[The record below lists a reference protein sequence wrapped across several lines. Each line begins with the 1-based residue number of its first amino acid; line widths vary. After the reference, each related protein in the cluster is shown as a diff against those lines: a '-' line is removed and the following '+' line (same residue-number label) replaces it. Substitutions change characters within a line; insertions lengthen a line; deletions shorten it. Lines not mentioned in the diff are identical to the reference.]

1 MANCRYILGN
11 KVFASEIELD
21 DYLSAIKDI
30 HKKYGDEVFSQRWTP
45 TQLGYRDKLYH
56 QKDILD
62 EEVRAGRITI
72 ETSNLEQNDLDGIV
86 GKLDRRGV
94 SQLMKELVSTSNAQ
108 LFPEFRADEYWS
120 RVKRRLAAGDFS
132 DFKNDEK
139 DDLWVI
145 FDEKDAEGN
154 YITHPITSEEEFQHI
169 RDKFTKMWEQQSMIG
184 TIVHDIFS
192 TYYTEF
198 SSGTQNKNLTKA
210 QKLEKIKEVIAKSN
224 NYKDLVSKYNN
235 NILLNDNFLENILK
249 NCDKFNDYLRTSGD
263 FGANVMCI
271 PEATIKGIAVTNNE
285 SKTVVGRIDLLVIGD
300 KGQIDIID
308 FKCSPRD
315 YSKYDSAK
323 KLTFEYQLA
332 IYRRILQQLGINSG
346 KGIRLWVSPIK
357 FTGFSLDDSDR
368 VQVKGIELSEPI
380 LRELPNSRS
389 TIDGARYKT
398 VEDNLDKSFQSNYVE
413 DISSDDI
420 LEKTQ
425 NWIKKVFP
433 QYGEFKEVTDEGV
446 QKYLSQKG
454 RLKQDKTTGKW
465 AFYRYKNHSPEYVS
479 DTEAQV
485 VAAVKGEWQS
495 NRARNL
501 ERTKEI
507 KRQLEVATKKNL
519 GKSAEFNII
528 FAQKNA
534 KTAKLP
540 DWSQKQL
547 QKYATNLYEVV
558 DTPEAFDALGMILVR
573 NTLTD
578 RIDVIKLSSTHDL
591 DAKFTFGNG
600 KNTLLGNWLSD
611 QAVKS
616 RPNNR
621 IMDATRGNIELMEAM
636 YALNCIPSLFK
647 QNGTAHLGQIQ
658 VLSPYNEGGG
668 AYNGI
673 LENNFKEL
681 IKFSNSE
688 ESPEVNNFNGETIK
702 TASFLQLA
710 TDSLRSII
718 YAHPGES
725 RWDFAQ
731 ESFDNITKAAG
742 NTTETMAELMKLK
755 NELEKFAGN
764 TLANNVQTTMFDE
777 YSAPEVKLYAQ
788 VMLAIGE
795 CGGLNYSQQ
804 YKDHAK
810 YYEGNIIRAFLW
822 DGFNGNLIDNPGTLR
837 SDTLNQASHL
847 IDIAYQNIRDQL
859 SNYRAEIEK
868 PLDELKRNHSTNSQ
882 EELYRVF
889 YDENVKD
896 DLVFKNPFTDTTL
909 DDSQR
914 ELLKQ
919 VLLDI
924 TKRRDSSV
932 VTMEDLEAKILTD
945 STTLLVPLIKKSGK
959 SVRSSV
965 SGFFSNLRESLTNFN
980 PKNWK
985 DSIKESVSQ
994 MTADPEEHPEHVDNI
1009 WEMQNSIDASK
1020 NPNNRDDIIALGGG
1034 IDNFEINL
1042 EMLAL
1047 KHEYAYIQ
1055 KNEINKVLP
1064 FVKALSIHLANQGII
1079 LNDNFE
1085 NDLNYIQDFI
1095 KAKVQN
1101 KSLQN
1106 LESLGKAQELV
1117 QDLMKTTS
1125 ILALA
1130 FNPKQLYQIID
1141 GLWKDIRIVFQN
1153 SHAYGDKAFSL
1164 KNFKDAFFWIIHDV
1178 ANFDGE
1184 LTVGEGLN
1192 QLYGI
1197 NDMDINSLPSRYAKD
1212 TYGTDR
1218 LQKAMFRFASRPDY
1232 YNRLTIFGAQMR
1244 GDGCFDAHSIK
1255 DGKLVYDWTKDK
1267 RFDVFAAAKGD
1278 INKASDK
1285 AKFNEQKALY
1295 LAMAQD
1301 FVREGAINPDGTLF
1315 TLDINHPKAL
1325 PKAYTVK
1332 QSEAMKALGDRIYGY
1347 YASEKKS
1354 LIQSFTLGAVFFQMN
1369 TFWSSKKNQYFS
1381 GRGYSQEGEYVQYEE
1396 TDPNDPSKTIKWYQ
1410 KWNEETQ
1417 EMEFTD
1423 KENTGIPLMVWKGHP
1438 HEGIIMTL
1446 NHLIAHIILGEGGNP
1461 ISRYCDFMNVD
1472 DPYLRRM
1479 YQNNLRQLLS
1489 DLFGIL
1495 FIGWLIAPALTGA
1508 ANDYAKELGVK
1519 TFPNAAMGW
1528 AVTLGASMF
1537 AQSADDFNFINSV
1550 YGRGIQWTPFSIQ
1563 SGWRAVTGL
1572 YKCATGD
1579 TDLYDT
1585 ITNNFA
1591 ATRNS
1596 KPVFNYV
1603 KLNTLGREIG
1613 DNGKEE

>member
-30 HKKYGDEVFSQRWTP
+30 HKKYGDEVFSQRWKP
-45 TQLGYRDKLYH
+45 IQLGYRDKLYH
-56 QKDILD
+56 QKDILE
-62 EEVRAGRITI
+62 EEVKAGRIVI
-72 ETSNLEQNDLDGIV
+72 ETSNLEDNDLDGIV

-120 RVKRRLAAGDFS
+120 RVKRKMAAGDFS
-132 DFKNDEK
+132 DFKNDQK

-154 YITHPITSEEEFQHI
+154 YITHPITSEEEFEHI
-169 RDKFTKMWEQQSMIG
+169 REKFTKMWEQQSMIG

-192 TYYTEF
+192 IYYTEF
-198 SSGTQNKNLTKA
+198 SSGVQNKSLTKS
-210 QKLEKIKEVIAKSN
+210 QKLEKIKEIITKSN

-235 NILLNDNFLENILK
+235 NILLNDAFLENVLK
-249 NCDKFNDYLRTSGD
+249 NCDRFNEHLRTSKD
-263 FGANVMCI
+263 FGPNIMCI
-271 PEATIKGIAVTNNE
+271 PEATIKGIAVTDNDT
-285 SKTVVGRIDLLVIGD
+285 KTVVGRIDLLVIGE

-323 KLTFEYQLA
+323 TLTFEYQLA

-346 KGIRLWVSPIK
+346 EGIRLWVSPIK
-357 FTGFSLDDSDR
+357 FSGFTLDDQDR
-368 VQVKGIELSEPI
+368 VQVNAIELSSPI

-389 TIDGARYKT
+389 TIDDARYQT
-398 VEDNLDKSFQSNYVE
+398 VENNLDKAFKSNYVE
-413 DISSDDI
+413 DVSADDV
-420 LEKTQ
+420 LSKVQT
-425 NWIKKVFP
+425 WIKKVFP
-433 QYGEFKEVTDEGV
+433 QYGEFKEITDEGV
-446 QKYLSQKG
+446 QKYAKG
-454 RLKQDKTTGKW
+454 KVKQDKTTGKW
-465 AFYRYKNHSPEYVS
+465 SFYRYKNHSPEFVS
-479 DTEAQV
+479 DTEEQVIAQI
-485 VAAVKGEWQS
+485 KQEWVS
-495 NRARNL
+495 NRARNI
-501 ERTKEI
+501 EKTKEI
-507 KRQLEVATKKNL
+507 KRELKRATEQNL

-528 FAQKNA
+528 YKQKNQ
-534 KTAKLP
+534 KTAKIP
-540 DWSQKQL
+540 DWAQKQL
-547 QKYATNLYEVV
+547 QKYATNVYSVV
-558 DTPEAFDALGMILVR
+558 NTPEAFDALGIILVR

-578 RIDVIKLSSTHDL
+578 QIDVIKLSPTHDL
-591 DAKFTFGNG
+591 DAKFNFGNG

-621 IMDATRGNIELMEAM
+621 IMDATRGNIELMETM
-636 YALNCIPSLFK
+636 YALNCIPSLFT
-647 QNGTAHLGQIQ
+647 NNNAHLGEIQ

-673 LENNFKEL
+673 LVNNFKEL

-688 ESPEVNNFNGETIK
+688 ESPEVDHFSDDTIK
-702 TASFLQLA
+702 TANFLQLA
-710 TDSLRSII
+710 TDNLRNIINGVSLE
-718 YAHPGES
+718 GK
-725 RWDFAQ
+725 WDFAQ
-731 ESFDNITKAAG
+731 ESYDNIIKAAG
-742 NTTETMAELMKLK
+742 NKTETMAELMKLK
-755 NELEKFAGN
+755 DKLEGFAGN
-764 TLANNVQTTMFDE
+764 ILSTNVQTTLYDE
-777 YSAPEVKLYAQ
+777 YATPEVKLYAQ

-795 CGGLNYSQQ
+795 CGGLNYQQQ

-810 YYEGNIIRAFLW
+810 YYEGNIIRAFFW
-822 DGFNGNLIDNPGTLR
+822 DGFNGNLVDNPGTLR
-837 SDTLNQASHL
+837 SETLNQASHL

-859 SNYRAEIEK
+859 SNYRAELEK
-868 PLDELKRNHSTNSQ
+868 PLDKVKNIHSTNSQ
-882 EELYRVF
+882 EELYRIF

-896 DLVFKNPFTDTTL
+896 DLVFKNPFTDDKL

-914 ELLKQ
+914 ELLKK

-924 TKRRDSSV
+924 NKRRDPSIH
-932 VTMEDLEAKILTD
+932 TMEDLETKILTD
-945 STTLLVPLIKKSGK
+945 STVLLVPLIKKSGK
-959 SVRSSV
+959 SVGKSV
-965 SGFFSNLRESLTNFN
+965 SNFFSNLRETLTNFN

-985 DSIKESVSQ
+985 DSIKESVAQ
-994 MTADPEEHPEHVDNI
+994 MTADPEERPEVVDNI

-1020 NPNNRDDIIALGGG
+1020 NPNNREEIITMGGG
-1034 IDNFEINL
+1034 IENFEINL

-1064 FVKALSIHLANQGII
+1064 FIKALSIHLANQGII

-1085 NDLNYIQDFI
+1085 NDINYIQNFI

-1106 LESLGKAQELV
+1106 LEALGKAQELT
-1117 QDLMKTTS
+1117 QNLMKATS

-1141 GLWKDIRIVFQN
+1141 GLWKDIRIVYQN
-1153 SHAYGDKAFSL
+1153 SHADGDKAFSFQ
-1164 KNFKDAFFWIIHDV
+1164 NFKDSFFWILHDV
-1178 ANFDGE
+1178 ANFGGE
-1184 LTVGEGLN
+1184 LSVGEGLN

-1267 RFDVFAAAKGD
+1267 RFDVFAAANGD
-1278 INKASDK
+1278 INKATDK
-1285 AKFNEQKALY
+1285 EKFNQQKALY
-1295 LAMAQD
+1295 YAMAQD
-1301 FVREGAINPDGTLF
+1301 FVREGAVNPDGTLF
-1315 TLDINHPKAL
+1315 ELDINHPKAL

-1332 QSEAMKALGDRIYGY
+1332 QSEAMKALGDRTYGY

-1354 LIQSFTLGAVFFQMN
+1354 LIQSFTLGALFFQMN

-1396 TDPNDPSKTIKWYQ
+1396 TDPNDPTKTIKWFQ

-1417 EMEFTD
+1417 EMDFTTED
-1423 KENTGIPLMVWKGHP
+1423 TGLPLMVWKGRP
-1438 HEGIIMTL
+1438 QEGIIMTL
-1446 NHLIAHIILGEGGNP
+1446 NHLIAHMLLGKEGNV
-1461 ISRYCDFMNVD
+1461 ISRYTEFMEVD
-1472 DPYLRRM
+1472 DPYLRRL
-1479 YQNNLRQLLS
+1479 YRNNLRQLMA

-1495 FIGWLIAPALTGA
+1495 FIGLLVAPSLTNA
-1508 ANDYAKELGVK
+1508 ANSYAKERGVK

-1528 AVTLGASMF
+1528 AATLGASMF
-1537 AQSADDFNFINSV
+1537 AQSADDFVFYKSV
-1550 YGRGIQWTPFSIQ
+1550 FGRGVQWTPFSIQ
-1563 SGWRAVTGL
+1563 SGWRALTGIA
-1572 YKCATGD
+1572 KCATGD

-1585 ITNNFA
+1585 IAKNFA

-1596 KPVFNYV
+1596 KPIFNYI